1 MSGPFRRLRGDW
13 RFSDLP
19 EGGADVSLSLAFE
32 VTLSPFGAVFSK
44 VFEQLAG
51 AQMDAF
57 TRRAEALYG
66 GRTT

>member
-1 MSGPFRRLRGDW
+1 MSGPFRRLRGEW
-13 RFSDLP
+13 RFSDRP
-19 EGGADVSLSLAFE
+19 DGGADVSLSLAFE

-44 VFEQLAG
+44 VFEELAG

-57 TRRAEALYG
+57 TQRAAAVYG